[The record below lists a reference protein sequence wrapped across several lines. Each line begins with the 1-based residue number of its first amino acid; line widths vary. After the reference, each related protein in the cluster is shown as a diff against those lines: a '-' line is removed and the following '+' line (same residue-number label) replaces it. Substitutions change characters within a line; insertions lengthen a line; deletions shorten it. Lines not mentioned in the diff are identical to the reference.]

1 VAASTELYVY
11 HARDYGG
18 IVKQALEQALQQALE
33 VLLKDYPDAQTPQV
47 HLTRPKV
54 KEHGDYA
61 ASVAMP
67 LAGILGQKPQ
77 QIAAAIL
84 DVVRWPD
91 AVENV
96 EIAGPGFI
104 NIRLKKASEA
114 EALKAIVHAGDS
126 YGTVAVAADAERINL
141 EFVSANPTGP
151 MHVGH
156 GRGAVVGDAL
166 ANVLIA
172 AGKHVQREYY
182 INDAGAQIGVLAN
195 SVWLRMR
202 ELQGEA
208 IDFPEGAYP
217 GEYII
222 QIARDVLEKHDYT
235 ALAAMPDAERLNI
248 IGLTSIEANMAMIRD
263 DLAAIGIRFDL
274 YFSEQDLHQSGRIA
288 ALIERL
294 QADGSVYTGV
304 LPPPRGKEISDYTP
318 VEQLLF
324 RTTNFGDDVDRPL
337 AKQDGTPT
345 YFAADIAYHD
355 EKHRRGFDRL
365 IDIWGADHGGY
376 VTRVQ
381 AAMKA
386 LTGRDGQPD
395 VLLVQMVNLTR
406 GGKPVKMS
414 KRAGTFVTLREVV
427 DEVGKDA
434 VRFNFMTRR
443 VESQLDFDLEAAKQK
458 NDENPVYY
466 VQYAYARI
474 SAILRKAAEQGV
486 DAGDIGDVDVS
497 VLTSHE
503 EQRLVSHLLAYP
515 ETLQKAAELL
525 EAYRVATFVMR
536 LAADFH
542 SFYHKHRVVTDDVR
556 LTSARLLLTRA
567 VRQVI
572 RNGLTI
578 LGVSAPERM

>member
-1 VAASTELYVY
+1 M
-11 HARDYGG
+11 
-18 IVKQALEQALQQALE
+18 KQALEQALQQALE
-33 VLLKDYPDAQTPQV
+33 VLLKDYPDAQAPQV
-47 HLTRPKV
+47 QLTRPKV
-54 KEHGDYA
+54 REHGDYA
-61 ASVAMP
+61 ANVAMP
-67 LAGILGQKPQ
+67 LARILKQKPA
-77 QIAAAIL
+77 QIAASIL
-84 DVVRWPD
+84 EVVNWPD
-91 AVENV
+91 AVDGV

-104 NIRLKKASEA
+104 NIRLKRASEA
-114 EALKAIVHAGDS
+114 EALKAIVHADAS
-126 YGTVAVAADAERINL
+126 YGSVPLVADAEKINL

-172 AGKHVQREYY
+172 VGKNVQREYY

-195 SVWLRMR
+195 SVWLRIC

-222 QIARDVLEKHDYT
+222 QIARDLLEKHDYS
-235 ALAAMPDAERLNI
+235 ALLAMSDEERLNF
-248 IGLTSIEANMAMIRD
+248 IGPESINANMAMIRD

-274 YFSEQDLHQSGRIA
+274 YFSEQDLHQSGRVT

-294 QADGSVYTGV
+294 KADGVVYTGA
-304 LPPPRGKEISDYTP
+304 LPPPRGKEVSDYKP
-318 VEQLLF
+318 ARQLLF
-324 RTTNFGDDVDRPL
+324 RTTDFGDDVDRPL
-337 AKQDGTPT
+337 AKQDGTAT
-345 YFAADIAYHD
+345 YFAADIAYHED
-355 EKHRRGFDRL
+355 KHQRGFDRL

-386 LTGRDGQPD
+386 LTGRERQPD

-406 GGKPVKMS
+406 DGKPVKMS

-427 DEVGKDA
+427 DEVGRDA

-443 VESQLDFDLEAAKQK
+443 VESQFDFDLEAAKKK

-474 SAILRKAAEQGV
+474 AAIMRKAGEQGV
-486 DAGDIGDVDVS
+486 DAGNIDDIDVS
-497 VLTSHE
+497 GLGSHE
-503 EQRLVSHLLAYP
+503 EQRLVAHLLAYP
-515 ETLQKAAELL
+515 ETLYKAAERL
-525 EAYRVATFVMR
+525 EAYRVATYVMK

-542 SFYHKHRVVTDDVR
+542 SFYHKHRVVTGDKK
-556 LTSARLLLTRA
+556 LTCARLLLIRA
-567 VRQVI
+567 VGQVI